1 MAEQKDRP
9 HIRLHVYDEEIEVVV
24 NRDDEEYYRR
34 AAKLITERC
43 NAYSQAYKGRKSDHT
58 IALMTLIDIALM
70 YQKERT
76 HNDTSPYDNVL
87 ARLTAEIEEVPY
99 SLLKHITNRI
109 TAEVKGVNRVLFDL
123 TPKPTGTIEWE

>member
-1 MAEQKDRP
+1 MAEQIKDRL

-24 NRDDEEYYRR
+24 YRDDEEYYRR
-34 AAKLITERC
+34 AAKLITERY

-58 IALMTLIDIALM
+58 IALMTLVDIALM

-87 ARLTAEIEEVPY
+87 AKLTKEIEAALNE
-99 SLLKHITNRI
+99 
-109 TAEVKGVNRVLFDL
+109 KG
-123 TPKPTGTIEWE
+123 K